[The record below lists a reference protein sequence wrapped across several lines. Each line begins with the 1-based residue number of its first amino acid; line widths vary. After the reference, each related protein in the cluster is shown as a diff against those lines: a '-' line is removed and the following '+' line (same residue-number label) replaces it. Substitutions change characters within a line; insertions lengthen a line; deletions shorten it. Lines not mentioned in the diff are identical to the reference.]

1 GEVFEQGTQK
11 IGVIE
16 LPSFYANMGGGGGR
30 STTTDVKK
38 ILDDFNTKEVDALV
52 LDLRMNGG
60 GSLRE
65 AIDCTGLF
73 IDIGPIVQVKDPYGR
88 IEKLNDENGGTAWDK
103 PMVVLTSKFS
113 ASASEILAGAIQD
126 YNRGLII
133 GDTATHGKGT
143 VQSLLD
149 LGSQLF
155 GISNPPNLGALKLTM
170 QQFYRPDGDSTQR
183 RGVLADITLPSFSNH
198 MDIGEAD
205 LDYAIDFNKV
215 KSVDHDDFQMTKKEN
230 VAKLRQQSTKRR
242 TKSSDFTKLEANIA
256 KYKQQRKEETI
267 TLNEKEFFKQRE
279 SFDAD
284 QEDKKRL
291 LEQSKADGKIFPLTF
306 YNKEVLAVTIDYLK
320 GLGDHKVAQDQ

>member
-1 GEVFEQGTQK
+1 MTWKGPLV
-11 IGVIE
+11 VV
-16 LPSFYANMGGGGGR
+16 
-30 STTTDVKK
+30 TT
-38 ILDDFNTKEVDALV
+38 
-52 LDLRMNGG
+52 
-60 GSLRE
+60 
-65 AIDCTGLF
+65 
-73 IDIGPIVQVKDPYGR
+73 
-88 IEKLNDENGGTAWDK
+88 
-103 PMVVLTSKFS
+103 KFS

-230 VAKLRQQSTKRR
+230 VAKLQQQSTKRR
-242 TKSSDFTKLEANIA
+242 AKSSDFTKLEANIA

-267 TLNEKEFFKQRE
+267 TLNEKEFFQQRE

-320 GLGDHKVAQDQ
+320 GLGDHKVAKSQ